1 MATYTLDALLDAIEG
16 IMDDAASL
24 VRSQTYDELTEGIHD
39 YPLLQVYPEENTG
52 TDWTGETDR
61 VTLSGKHS
69 IKEYTV
75 HGDIYARQRSN
86 IAEDMKKCVDV
97 ANEMENILD
106 NLSYPLFGLACV
118 TSGSPPRVWGKRY
131 HQRRGGWGPA
141 VHPHA
146 CGENGADGLDRFRG
160 VRFTPTRVGK
170 TRSQRP

>member
-1 MATYTLDALLDAIEG
+1 MAVYTLDALLDAIEG

-69 IKEYTV
+69 VKEYTV
-75 HGDIYARQRSN
+75 HADIYARQRSH

-97 ANEMENILD
+97 ANETEDILD

-118 TSGSPPRVWGKRY
+118 TSFRWSWRRVVFEY
-131 HQRRGGWGPA
+131 GG
-141 VHPHA
+141 VKYM
-146 CGENGADGLDRFRG
+146 GARFVIV
-160 VRFTPTRVGK
+160 VRAGTQT
-170 TRSQRP
+170 

>member
-1 MATYTLDALLDAIEG
+1 MAVYTLDALLDAIEG

-69 IKEYTV
+69 VKEYTV
-75 HGDIYARQRSN
+75 HADIYAQQRAN

-97 ANEMENILD
+97 ANEMEDILD
-106 NLSYPLFGLACV
+106 DLSYPLFGLACV
-118 TSGSPPRVWGKRY
+118 TSFRWSWRRVVFEY
-131 HQRRGGWGPA
+131 GG
-141 VHPHA
+141 VKYM
-146 CGENGADGLDRFRG
+146 GARFVIV
-160 VRFTPTRVGK
+160 VRAGTQT
-170 TRSQRP
+170 